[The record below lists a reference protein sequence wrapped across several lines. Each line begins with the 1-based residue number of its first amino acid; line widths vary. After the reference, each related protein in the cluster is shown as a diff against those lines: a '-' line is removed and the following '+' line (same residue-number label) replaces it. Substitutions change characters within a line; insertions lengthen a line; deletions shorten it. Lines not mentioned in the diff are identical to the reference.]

1 MPHNTP
7 IIHVAF
13 ATCFFFILNL
23 PQCRKLSFLS
33 ERPPLWNT
41 VALMV
46 GFIILN
52 WFFLLVSEKSSANSN
67 TDLAHNGLYVG
78 IIAGTFFLLS
88 TDFTFRCVDRMID
101 GVVKKNTD
109 NEQMNV
115 PSILGILCHTLIFG
129 YVVLIGFKAVSP
141 DIFCHSKEKNSNANR
156 KEKRNKLAG
165 EHIMEDYKR
174 KSEQIMLEQ
183 RDTLPSK
190 LETQVIGAIDDKQL
204 YHDIDTIP
212 SVTDSS
218 YMVPSNMEA
227 QAGQNMASSYQY
239 FNDENDIFNTQEQD
253 EPKNVKVMPGF
264 HDDEEFSSFGNV

>member
-78 IIAGTFFLLS
+78 IIAGTFF
-88 TDFTFRCVDRMID
+88 
-101 GVVKKNTD
+101 
-109 NEQMNV
+109 
-115 PSILGILCHTLIFG
+115 
-129 YVVLIGFKAVSP
+129 Y
-141 DIFCHSKEKNSNANR
+141 
-156 KEKRNKLAG
+156 
-165 EHIMEDYKR
+165 
-174 KSEQIMLEQ
+174 
-183 RDTLPSK
+183 
-190 LETQVIGAIDDKQL
+190 
-204 YHDIDTIP
+204 
-212 SVTDSS
+212 
-218 YMVPSNMEA
+218 
-227 QAGQNMASSYQY
+227 
-239 FNDENDIFNTQEQD
+239 
-253 EPKNVKVMPGF
+253 
-264 HDDEEFSSFGNV
+264 